1 VKVEY
6 QGTTTSR
13 TLEKATLQ
21 GGVLSPVL
29 WNLAFDEVL
38 KLFDSGPI
46 NVCGYADDLVLIG
59 RVKDPACI
67 VGNLQQS
74 INRVLD
80 WWHQRSL
87 KFSASKSVAV
97 TFTRRRKWHSP

>member
-13 TLEKATLQ
+13 ALVKGTPQ
-21 GGVLSPVL
+21 GGVLSLVL

-46 NVCGYADDLVLIG
+46 KVCDYADDLVLIG
-59 RVKDPACI
+59 CGKDPTSI
-67 VGNLQQS
+67 VGNLHTA
-74 INRVLD
+74 ID
-80 WWHQRSL
+80 
-87 KFSASKSVAV
+87 K
-97 TFTRRRKWHSP
+97 